1 MTKPKKIEEKP
12 KRGHHP
18 NTKKNLK
25 PPFQKGDPNIPKS
38 PGRPPI
44 SEEEK
49 AIRNLNHAYLTNL
62 HKKGEY
68 DKALDDIL
76 KVQRKQGRH
85 DLLKF
90 IYESVNGKPNVMIG
104 TVNNEPIEIRFVD

>member
-1 MTKPKKIEEKP
+1 MKKQTKPETKQKKGITAKQ
-12 KRGHHP
+12 KA
-18 NTKKNLK
+18 NLK
-25 PPFQKGDPNIPKS
+25 PFVKGDPNIPKS

-44 SEEEK
+44 LEEEK
-49 AIRNLNHAYLTNL
+49 AIRNLNHVYLANL
-62 HKKGEY
+62 HKNGEY
-68 DKALDDIL
+68 NKALDDIL

-90 IYESVNGKPNVMIG
+90 IYESVNGKPNVTIG

>member
-1 MTKPKKIEEKP
+1 MRKQTNTQIKQKKGITAKQ
-12 KRGHHP
+12 KA
-18 NTKKNLK
+18 NLK
-25 PPFQKGDPNIPKS
+25 PFVKGDPNIPKS

-44 SEEEK
+44 SDEEK
-49 AIRNLNHAYLTNL
+49 AIRNLNHAYLANL
-62 HKKGEY
+62 YKKGEY
-68 DKALDDIL
+68 DKSLDDIL

-90 IYESVNGKPNVMIG
+90 LYESVNGKPNVNIG